1 MQIWT
6 AWLQG
11 RKNAPSH
18 VRKIFDLWQ
27 TLNPQDNLV
36 VLEEAEIQTILRD
49 VGVSDNRL
57 SPQVKTDIARTYL
70 LAHKGGVW
78 VDSTLLPTRPLDSWL
93 NAELKAG
100 GLFAF
105 RSSGHPALVLQ
116 NWFLYSEQDNPL
128 MRAWLDFYCDY
139 FRLRRFLAGSRRI
152 LLSPHIFDIFR
163 HGWAVKRRDFEFFV
177 DPDRGRSCRMYP
189 YAIHNYC
196 LFYLLRRDP
205 ALARIWENVPK
216 RYHAQPSVVG
226 CFAGDTETCDEVFF
240 ELALELIAH
249 APVHKL
255 NHRDK
260 RFASLIDEAVTKGFV
275 SA

>member
-1 MQIWT
+1 MQVWT

-27 TLNPQDNLV
+27 TLNPKAKLV
-36 VLEEAEIQTILRD
+36 VLEEAEIQEILRD
-49 VGVSDNRL
+49 IGVTDNKL

-70 LAHKGGVW
+70 LANEGGVW

-93 NAELKAG
+93 NAELKAEG
-100 GLFAF
+100 FFAF

-116 NWFLYSEQDNPL
+116 NWFLYSEQNHPL
-128 MRAWLDFYCDY
+128 TRAWLELYCDY
-139 FRLRRFLAGSRRI
+139 FRSKRFLAGSRRI
-152 LLSPHIFDIFR
+152 FLSPHILDVFR
-163 HGWAVKRRDFEFFV
+163 HRWAIKRRDFEFFV
-177 DPDRGRSCRMYP
+177 DPKRGRSCRMYP

-196 LFYLLRRDP
+196 LFYLLRRDHT
-205 ALARIWENVPK
+205 LARIWESVPK
-216 RYHAQPSVVG
+216 HYHAQPSVIG
-226 CFAGDTETCDEVFF
+226 YFAGDTETCDEVFL

-255 NHRDK
+255 NHREK
-260 RFASLIDEAVTKGFV
+260 RFVSLIDKAVTKGLI